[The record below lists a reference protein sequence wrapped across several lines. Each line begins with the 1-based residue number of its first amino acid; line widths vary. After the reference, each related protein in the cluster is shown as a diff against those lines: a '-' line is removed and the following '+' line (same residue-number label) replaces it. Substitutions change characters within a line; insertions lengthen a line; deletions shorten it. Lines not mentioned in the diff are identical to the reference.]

1 MSNLLASLSYSC
13 VSTFIMAAL
22 FETWLEKY
30 LHAEIKVS
38 DSPVVLWIV
47 GLFIAEF
54 LGDVGSDE
62 ILSSKEQVLIAFITG
77 LVGAVIFLICYGV
90 LSLIGTDKEDKIER
104 SYKAFKGLVII
115 FWLLLILGLFM
126 EDL

>member
-38 DSPVVLWIV
+38 DIPVVLWIV

-62 ILSSKEQVLIAFITG
+62 IFSSKEQVLIAFITG

-115 FWLLLILGLFM
+115 IWLLLILGLFM